1 MVGANVVDVERER
14 GVSRQVGRLE
24 DVPDHVLACA
34 VGQADV
40 HRGAAV
46 AGRRLDAVGRYVP
59 EAVGERVVVDLL
71 DQVRVPGAVAEHP
84 FGVRLA
90 EVPDG
95 GGADVGVGV
104 AIDVRGERGGAGCL
118 HSDRQLRLHAGVLA
132 QARERVVLDLGSGN
146 GRAGGAD
153 VDPVGAAR
161 VVDEVALDL

>member
-1 MVGANVVDVERER
+1 M
-14 GVSRQVGRLE
+14 
-24 DVPDHVLACA
+24 
-34 VGQADV
+34 
-40 HRGAAV
+40 
-46 AGRRLDAVGRYVP
+46 P

-95 GGADVGVGV
+95 GGADVGLGV

-118 HSDRQLRLHAGVLA
+118 HPDRQLRLHAGVLA
-132 QARERVVLDLGSGN
+132 QAHERVVLDLGSGI
-146 GRAGGAD
+146 GRARGAD

-161 VVDEVALDL
+161 VVDEVALDRHARGGVRLVDHDRCPAIRQSRAERDSLPGREQRQHERLHHKPGLT